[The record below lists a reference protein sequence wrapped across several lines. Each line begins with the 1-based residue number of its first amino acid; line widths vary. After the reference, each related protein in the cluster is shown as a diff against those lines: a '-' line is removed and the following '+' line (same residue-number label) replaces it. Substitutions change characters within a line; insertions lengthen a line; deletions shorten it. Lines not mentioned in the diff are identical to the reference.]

1 METQLD
7 MEKNKVEQEKKK
19 LVLAHDQISQLVRMR
34 QSVSSISDPRIQLL
48 PKAFR
53 PNTRNLFECLIDCLS
68 CNLGLPEIISFIFN
82 TEFNSDY
89 FVNVNN

>member
-34 QSVSSISDPRIQLL
+34 HSLSHPYQTQESKCRLRPLDQTQEIGMSV
-48 PKAFR
+48 
-53 PNTRNLFECLIDCLS
+53 
-68 CNLGLPEIISFIFN
+68 
-82 TEFNSDY
+82 
-89 FVNVNN
+89 